1 MAKIIYK
8 EGCEGQNLL
17 TNIHII
23 LMAPKAIAETQI
35 GK

>member
-17 TNIHII
+17 TSIHTITT
-23 LMAPKAIAETQI
+23 AVKDIAENHI